1 MSKTDTAKWKLKVQS
16 LKLNSTHSTVNLLN
30 YISPTD
36 TQMSGSGR
44 KKKKTQSKKQRTE
57 FKDYV
62 IKLQV
67 FDNSE

>member
-1 MSKTDTAKWKLKVQS
+1 MKLKVQS
-16 LKLNSTHSTVNLLN
+16 LKLLNSTHLNQNLLN
-30 YISPTD
+30 YISLTD

-44 KKKKTQSKKQRTE
+44 KKKETQSKKQRTE